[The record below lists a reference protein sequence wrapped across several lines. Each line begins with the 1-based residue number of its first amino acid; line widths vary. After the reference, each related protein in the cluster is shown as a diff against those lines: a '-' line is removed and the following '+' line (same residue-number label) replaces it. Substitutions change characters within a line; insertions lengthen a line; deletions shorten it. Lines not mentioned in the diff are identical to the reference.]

1 MDWKLTDEEIAE
13 ISRDI
18 VKQAKATGGGEFG
31 LAECFGLDNQLH
43 CAIADAAVRKV
54 DTELLEPWERG
65 LKEQLQ
71 MPTASMSLVPCI
83 EADYRSKLMVILS
96 LRQALK

>member
-31 LAECFGLDNQLH
+31 LAECFGLDNQFH
-43 CAIADAAVRKV
+43 RAIADAAVRKALQAV
-54 DTELLEPWERG
+54 DGLVIGDCMQSDNNGPFYVRVDAEGLE
-65 LKEQLQ
+65 
-71 MPTASMSLVPCI
+71 
-83 EADYRSKLMVILS
+83 
-96 LRQALK
+96 ALKQEVGL

>member
-43 CAIADAAVRKV
+43 RAIADAAARKV
-54 DTELLEPWERG
+54 VEWANDRCQERMAGDRCFSGDVALSGVEWKFLKQEVG
-65 LKEQLQ
+65 L
-71 MPTASMSLVPCI
+71 
-83 EADYRSKLMVILS
+83 
-96 LRQALK
+96 